1 MSRGLGDVYKRQMQI
16 LGEFIKELSADDT
29 QKPILSGE
37 NLFKLHDTYGF
48 PVDLT
53 REILQERNIGI
64 DEERFF
70 ELMNEQKAKARSNQ
84 AFKGGWDEATA
95 NALSG
100 LTTTFVG
107 YKSLT
112 ADSKILAMIKD
123 GEVTDVCNE
132 GDEVTVVLDITPF
145 YAESGGQVGDCGTI
159 TAGENVMQV
168 IDTKKTGAGQFI
180 CNCHVESGCFYTD
193 CLLYTSPSPRDT
205 R

>member
-1 MSRGLGDVYKRQMQI
+1 
-16 LGEFIKELSADDT
+16 
-29 QKPILSGE
+29 
-37 NLFKLHDTYGF
+37 
-48 PVDLT
+48 
-53 REILQERNIGI
+53 
-64 DEERFF
+64 
-70 ELMNEQKAKARSNQ
+70 MNEQKAKARSNQ

-132 GDEVTVVLDITPF
+132 GDEVTVVLDVTPF

-159 TAGENVMQV
+159 TGRRKRNAGYRHQEDRRRTVYLQLP
-168 IDTKKTGAGQFI
+168 
-180 CNCHVESGCFYTD
+180 CRERL
-193 CLLYTSPSPRDT
+193 LLYGRQ
-205 R
+205 RKIGCR